1 VAVSRTYPSGSSSA
15 RLCSVNTEKLR
26 DDAGSNDHAGDGQQE
41 DVAAMLERYPLMH
54 EYWEDKRARIDRIKV
69 PAYIL
74 ASFSTMVHT
83 EGSFRGF
90 EDIAHSEK
98 W

>member
-1 VAVSRTYPSGSSSA
+1 
-15 RLCSVNTEKLR
+15 
-26 DDAGSNDHAGDGQQE
+26 
-41 DVAAMLERYPLMH
+41 MLKRHPLMH

-74 ASFSTMVHT
+74 ASFSTMLHT

-90 EDIAHSEK
+90 EDITHREK

>member
-1 VAVSRTYPSGSSSA
+1 VSPEKYCVDASSNTYP
-15 RLCSVNTEKLR
+15 
-26 DDAGSNDHAGDGQQE
+26 GDGQQE
-41 DVAAMLERYPLMH
+41 DVTAMLERYPLMH
-54 EYWEDKRARIDRIKV
+54 EYWEDKRAPIDRIKV
-69 PAYIL
+69 PAYTL
-74 ASFSTMVHT
+74 ASFSTMLHT

>member
-1 VAVSRTYPSGSSSA
+1 VSPEESCVDVGFNIY
-15 RLCSVNTEKLR
+15 L
-26 DDAGSNDHAGDGQQE
+26 GDGQQE
-41 DVAAMLERYPLMH
+41 DVAAMLKRYPLIH
-54 EYWEDKRARIDRIKV
+54 GYWEDKRAQIDRIKV

-74 ASFSTMVHT
+74 ASFSTMLHT

-90 EDIAHSEK
+90 EDITHSEK

>member
-1 VAVSRTYPSGSSSA
+1 MAVSQTYPSGSSSA
-15 RLCSVNTEKLR
+15 RRYLVSPRQYRVE
-26 DDAGSNDHAGDGQQE
+26 AGSNMYAGDGQQE

-74 ASFSTMVHT
+74 ASFSTMLHT

-90 EDIAHSEK
+90 EDITHDEK

>member
-1 VAVSRTYPSGSSSA
+1 MLGPDMY
-15 RLCSVNTEKLR
+15 
-26 DDAGSNDHAGDGQQE
+26 AGYGKQE
-41 DVAAMLERYPLMH
+41 DVNAMLERYPLMH
-54 EYWEDKRARIDRIKV
+54 EYWEDKRARIDRIRV

-74 ASFSTMVHT
+74 ASFSTMLHI
-83 EGSFRGF
+83 EGSSRGF